1 MSKKLIIMI
10 LCLMFLVGCKKSD
23 IAKTYNESE
32 QNGILSTYY
41 ELNDG
46 TWKCDN
52 KIYKYRLELTGRM
65 SNAIRDTYFAVLTDN
80 DKFTFEVVAKSI
92 CSSSTEDLQM
102 MKDSAIVE
110 MK

>member
-1 MSKKLIIMI
+1 MNKKMIIII
-10 LCLMFLVGCKKSD
+10 LCSIFLVGCKKSD
-23 IAKTYNESE
+23 IAKTYMESE
-32 QNGILSTYY
+32 QDGILSTYY
-41 ELNDG
+41 EMNDG

-80 DKFTFEVVAKSI
+80 DKFTFEIVAKSI
-92 CSSSTEDLQM
+92 CSSSTEDIQM